1 MIEFRHV
8 SKDFHGKVVLS
19 DISMEIPTGE
29 LTVLIGPSR
38 LWEDHHPK
46 DDQPASL
53 PIQRRNLDRWKEH

>member
-19 DISMEIPTGE
+19 DISMEIPTGG
-29 LTVLIGPSR
+29 THRIDRPFR

>member
-29 LTVLIGPSR
+29 LTFR